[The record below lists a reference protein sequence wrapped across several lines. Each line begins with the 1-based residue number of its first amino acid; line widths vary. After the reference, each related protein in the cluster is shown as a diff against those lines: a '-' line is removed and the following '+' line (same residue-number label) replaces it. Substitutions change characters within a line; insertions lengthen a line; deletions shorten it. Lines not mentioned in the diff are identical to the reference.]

1 MKNFT
6 EGKFKKDNLVE
17 VWGDIV
23 ALKELLMSIIISV
36 VLGMTGYI
44 LAPEGNSVLPLLF
57 AIVGIIIATIIN
69 SLIFKPKR
77 IIQMEEQTT
86 ENQKGENE

>member
-23 ALKELLMSIIISV
+23 ALKELMISIIISV
-36 VLGMTGYI
+36 VLGMIGYF
-44 LAPEGNSVLPLLF
+44 LAPEGNSVFPLLF

-77 IIQMEEQTT
+77 IIQLEEQSVD
-86 ENQKGENE
+86 NQEEVDE